1 MYIVP
6 MNEKKTQTQRQM
18 GTPPPPKKTHNNTKN
33 PKPLPISHSFCDIA
47 HCLLE
52 HMHVYNIVE
61 SCLILRYI
69 SLTFEIC
76 TLCEVFQDR
85 LIVLA
90 TTKTRRR
97 EFSTYFFDYSV
108 LVTFSDQ

>member
-1 MYIVP
+1 M
-6 MNEKKTQTQRQM
+6 KKKKTQRQM
-18 GTPPPPKKTHNNTKN
+18 GTPSPPKNTKKK

-61 SCLILRYI
+61 SCFILRYI
-69 SLTFEIC
+69 YLTFEIC

-85 LIVLA
+85 LIVLV

-97 EFSTYFFDYSV
+97 
-108 LVTFSDQ
+108 

>member
-18 GTPPPPKKTHNNTKN
+18 GTPPQKKNNNTKN

>member
-18 GTPPPPKKTHNNTKN
+18 GTPPPKKPKNKKKNNTKN
-33 PKPLPISHSFCDIA
+33 PKPLLISHSFCDIA

-85 LIVLA
+85 LFWQQR
-90 TTKTRRR
+90 KQDGENFRH
-97 EFSTYFFDYSV
+97 
-108 LVTFSDQ
+108 TFLTILFL